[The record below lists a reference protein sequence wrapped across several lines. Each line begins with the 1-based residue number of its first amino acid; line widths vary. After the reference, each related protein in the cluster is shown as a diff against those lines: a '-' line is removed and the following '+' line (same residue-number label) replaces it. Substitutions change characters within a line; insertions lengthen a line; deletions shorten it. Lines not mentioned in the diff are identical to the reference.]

1 MSKLY
6 AIEMVDVKIE
16 TGFFP
21 FEPDHS
27 VPSICWLAREIL
39 GAYMDDG
46 EPLELPVDDMLRQYD
61 DDGDEVDPLVHSTPL
76 IQINAKQNA
85 SLSNLPYVLNSEGL
99 LIPHTEP
106 GYVAL
111 AIEPDDDPPVDQ
123 ALHLHKDCTQFIFRA
138 PNSAREED
146 AAIFKGYVMD
156 ESTQIPPTATRRLK
170 RIDLLLKCMR
180 QGYRDLMDQS
190 PTELENRY
198 LSTVPCRPA
207 VYSLLEELGIPDLGS

>member
-1 MSKLY
+1 
-6 AIEMVDVKIE
+6 MVDVKIE
-16 TGFFP
+16 AGFFP
-21 FEPDHS
+21 LEPDYS

-39 GAYMDDG
+39 GAYMDEGVD
-46 EPLELPVDDMLRQYD
+46 LELGVDDMLSQHD
-61 DDGDEVDPLVHSTPL
+61 DEGEEVEPRVHTTPL
-76 IQINAKQNA
+76 IQINRTQNA
-85 SLSNLPYVLNSEGL
+85 SLSNLPYIVNNEGL

-111 AIEPDDDPPVDQ
+111 AIEPDENPPTDR

-138 PNSAREED
+138 PNSAREEE
-146 AAIFKGYVMD
+146 AAIFKGYTMD
-156 ESTQIPPTATRRLK
+156 ESIQIFPSETKRLK